1 MVSVVLFDI
10 KMSREIQNIE
20 KSKTLCSFEMQFF
33 EESLQ
38 KNNAKDPTLRWSALC
53 TLCTFNTNL

>member
-20 KSKTLCSFEMQFF
+20 ISTLCSFEMQFF

-38 KNNAKDPTLRWSALC
+38 KNNAKDPTLRWSALF
-53 TLCTFNTNL
+53 TLCTFNSNL